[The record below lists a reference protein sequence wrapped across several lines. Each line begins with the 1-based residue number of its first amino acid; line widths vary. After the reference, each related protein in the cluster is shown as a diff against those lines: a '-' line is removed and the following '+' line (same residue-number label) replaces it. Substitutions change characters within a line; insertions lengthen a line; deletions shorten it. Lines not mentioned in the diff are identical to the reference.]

1 MVETALKSAKSAGA
15 DTDIIN
21 LGSVNIEP
29 CVACDICKAMGE
41 CGIEDDIKEI
51 LEIMMESDEMIIG
64 SPVYFGSVT
73 SQLKIL
79 IDRSRPLEDHSDLK
93 IKFVERLLLQVQEM
107 EDRKVQSQ
115 LSMILF

>member
-1 MVETALKSAKSAGA
+1 MVKIIGIVGSPKKDGNTSYLVETALKSAKSAGA

-51 LEIMMESDEMIIG
+51 LEIMMESDGMIIG
-64 SPVYFGSVT
+64 SPYT
-73 SQLKIL
+73 
-79 IDRSRPLEDHSDLK
+79 LEVLHPN
-93 IKFVERLLLQVQEM
+93 
-107 EDRKVQSQ
+107 
-115 LSMILF
+115 